1 MADYNSG
8 LKRLLEAEQRANKI
22 IQEAEEKRS
31 QTISQAR
38 VAAEKDL
45 ADLRDQKEAEYK
57 AHHIDTTTEKK
68 ELEDRTRRE
77 IEKIYRDYEDN
88 KEKVIELLIER
99 IMKVDIQ
106 VPRNL
111 KRRE

>member
-8 LKRLLEAEQRANKI
+8 LKRLLEAEQRANRI

-45 ADLRDQKEAEYK
+45 ADLRDQKEAEYR
-57 AHHIDTTTEKK
+57 AHHIDTTAEKS
-68 ELEDRTRRE
+68 ELDARTRVE
-77 IEKIYRDYEDN
+77 IEKIYRDYERN

-111 KRRE
+111 RKRE